1 MPAIKTCLVYVN
13 TGNKTLE
20 NHSILTQGFYHI
32 TVFSY
37 QLPGHSYL
45 GQSVF
50 CLFFD
55 GSLFRVIALPTI
67 AIAIVVAL
75 SRS

>member
-1 MPAIKTCLVYVN
+1 MPAIKNCPVHVN

-20 NHSILTQGFYHI
+20 NHSILTQRFYHI

-45 GQSVF
+45 GQSVS
-50 CLFFD
+50 CFFLMAQ
-55 GSLFRVIALPTI
+55 SLKLSLVR
-67 AIAIVVAL
+67 AIG
-75 SRS
+75 